1 MVDTDDTRRTTDDG
15 RRTTDAGRRTTPR
28 VWHKLPTGE
37 LKTEKTNKR
46 GSGPKARGRGRN
58 AALEAMKERKA
69 LVKKQR
75 EEKMNV
81 CNQLIIPVA

>member
-1 MVDTDDTRRTTDDG
+1 MILLFRYTIKRAASPLEVLCS
-15 RRTTDAGRRTTPR
+15 PR
-28 VWHKLPTGE
+28 KRSKR
-37 LKTEKTNKR
+37 KTEKTNKR